1 MFLINFN
8 LVKFLFED
16 LWVKRKLTRD
26 VPVTRTT
33 WNIFNIHKTLQQLIR
48 LIVIGNKTYW

>member
-1 MFLINFN
+1 MFLIKFN

-33 WNIFNIHKTLQQLIR
+33 WNIFNINKTLQQLIR
-48 LIVIGNKTYW
+48 LIVIGNETYW